1 MTIYIIFALS
11 DQSGCAQK
19 VSIRRIAVT
28 GAATSSHGRYL
39 PHLVLV
45 LSVSPPTIGSLIA
58 SQNLR
63 KKHQRRNRC
72 HTDSKNIR
80 IKDHQKITHKHPA
93 EIAAY
98 ISKSIR
104 NLADQRH
111 FSIFKFF
118 SMASPASFALFFLY
132 VDNDF
137 HCCFTVVINVVI
149 CFQIILECKCFGD
162 QRS

>member
-58 SQNLR
+58 SQNL
-63 KKHQRRNRC
+63 
-72 HTDSKNIR
+72 
-80 IKDHQKITHKHPA
+80 
-93 EIAAY
+93 E
-98 ISKSIR
+98 KSIS
-104 NLADQRH
+104 AET
-111 FSIFKFF
+111 
-118 SMASPASFALFFLY
+118 A
-132 VDNDF
+132 
-137 HCCFTVVINVVI
+137 VILIPKTSV
-149 CFQIILECKCFGD
+149 
-162 QRS
+162 